1 MLSIIQEAAIMALN
15 RYVTEMGMG
24 ADVHGRDYT
33 KAAKRAVS
41 DAIRHSS
48 LNFFRALGKSPDEMK
63 ITVRIG
69 VAEPNEVDTQSVAA
83 ELPYGSVS
91 VECVVGGLDVPADRG
106 HTKTSPMGDAI
117 VMANAAVI
125 VCFEE

>member
-1 MLSIIQEAAIMALN
+1 MALV

-24 ADVHGRDYT
+24 TDVHGGDYT

-48 LNFFRALGKSPDEMK
+48 LNFFRALNKSPDDMR
-63 ITVRIG
+63 ITVHIG
-69 VAEPNEVDTQSVAA
+69 IAEPDSVDKEAVAA
-83 ELPYGSVS
+83 QLPYGQVT
-91 VECVVGGLDVPADRG
+91 VEAVLGGLNVPADKG
-106 HTKTSPMGDAI
+106 SDLMVI
-117 VMANAAVI
+117 ANAAVI

>member
-1 MLSIIQEAAIMALN
+1 VALV

-48 LNFFRALGKSPDEMK
+48 LNFFRALDKSPSDMK

-69 VAEPNEVDTQSVAA
+69 VAEPEMVDTNAIAA
-83 ELPYGSVS
+83 ELPYGTVT
-91 VECVVGGLDVPADRG
+91 VDCVIGGLDVPADASHVVG
-106 HTKTSPMGDAI
+106 DKLGDAI
-117 VMANAAVI
+117 VIANAAVI
-125 VCFEE
+125 VCFDE